1 MKIIYTP
8 DLPWGDEPPVIVG
21 EKDYLSLSGNNWD
34 DFGYKTTLNAKLF
47 FDGEAIDFDFSI
59 KMLLGDIEYTRK
71 HLNDLC
77 KKGWNGIFPIP
88 DQRYVSV
95 PTDIDFYKTVHSRLS
110 RQEMSKFLSLLGDA
124 GYMVEVK
131 NDTSSIK
138 LTQSS
143 IFQTSL
149 LRGSGSNK
157 CFQDGWRILENQ
169 DSSIRNFKLRFETQ
183 NDGVFDVPFRFES
196 DLLPYDINV
205 LIGPNGIGKSYCLR
219 LLVEYWLQIDRGAPD
234 LINEL
239 EYAPFD
245 NRPNISRLIL
255 VSYSPFEEFSLGLKK
270 KDKVLDTSAY
280 RYFSFRKQL
289 KNGHIGISRGLPQ
302 RNASESF
309 LDAIYEDYKYQGE
322 SWWINKFD
330 TCLYVL
336 KKAIGFDEI
345 YIKIDSNKNLSS
357 IKKYIKTIKGES
369 YLVLNSSLPEIISK
383 QKLIDCCGM
392 QLGAYFIKNKKLCD
406 LSSGQLLFSY
416 IVINVIGSI
425 RENSLVVI
433 DEPELFLHPTLE
445 VEFLS
450 LLKAVLKPFKS
461 KAILATHSLSVVR
474 EVPSNCVHIF
484 RNGKDGFD
492 VIPPPFETF
501 GGSVQRISS
510 YVFGDRSVSKPFDE
524 WLEKQMGDGKEADT
538 LIDLLGEEINEEL
551 MMRIHRISRRL
562 NGS

>member
-8 DLPWGDEPPVIVG
+8 NLPWGAEPPAISG

-34 DFGYKTTLNAKLF
+34 DFGYRTTLNARIF
-47 FDGEAIDFDFSI
+47 FDGEAIDLDFSI
-59 KMLLGDIEYTRK
+59 KMLIDDVEYTRE
-71 HLNDLC
+71 HLNNLC
-77 KKGWNGIFPIP
+77 KEGWNGRFPIP
-88 DQRYVSV
+88 DQKYVSV
-95 PTDIDFYKTVHSRLS
+95 PTDIDFYKTIHSRLS
-110 RQEMSKFLSLLGDA
+110 SEEMSKFLALLGDA
-124 GYMVEVK
+124 GYLVEVK
-131 NDTSSIK
+131 KDKSSTR
-138 LTQSS
+138 LTQLD
-143 IFQTSL
+143 IFNTSL

-157 CFQDGWRILENQ
+157 CFQDGWRILEHQ
-169 DSSIRNFKLRFETQ
+169 DSSIRDFKFRLNTQ
-183 NDGVFDVPFRFES
+183 SGGVCDIPFSFES

-219 LLVEYWLQIDRGAPD
+219 SLVEYWLQIDKGAPD
-234 LINEL
+234 QLSEL
-239 EYAPFD
+239 GYDPFD
-245 NRPNISRLIL
+245 HRPNISRLIL

-280 RYFSFRKQL
+280 RYFGFRKKL
-289 KNGHIGISRGLPQ
+289 KNGRIGISRGLPKL
-302 RNASESF
+302 NASESL
-309 LDAIYEDYKYQGE
+309 LDAIYEDHKYQEE

-330 TCLYVL
+330 TCLKVL
-336 KKAIGFDEI
+336 KKAVGFDEI
-345 YIKIDSNKNLSS
+345 YLKLDSNQNLSAL
-357 IKKYIKTIKGES
+357 KKYIKDIKGSS
-369 YLVLNSSLPEIISK
+369 YLILDSSLPAIVFK
-383 QKLIDCCGM
+383 QELIDCCDM
-392 QLGAYFIKNKKLCD
+392 QSGAYFIKNKKLCD

-445 VEFLS
+445 IEFLS
-450 LLKAVLKPFKS
+450 LLKSVLKPFKS

-484 RNGKDGFD
+484 REGKDGFD

-501 GGSVQRISS
+501 GGSVQRISA

-524 WLEKQMGDGKEADT
+524 WLEKQMAGGKQADT
-538 LIDLLGEEINEEL
+538 LIDQLGEEINEEL